1 MNVGK
6 TFHEVYTALLTVED
20 DPKFAKHTIAAM
32 VRWVFEELESTGQE
46 VTPESIERILKKEFA
61 DFEIPSKKKSK
72 AS

>member
-6 TFHEVYTALLTVED
+6 AFHEVYTVLITVED

-32 VRWVFEELESTGQE
+32 VRWVFEELESSGQE
-46 VTPESIERILKKEFA
+46 VTPESIERVLKKEFSN
-61 DFEIPSKKKSK
+61 FEATSKKKQ